1 MKILLKRIAKKATY
15 TIGKIYVDG
24 QYVCDCIED
33 KDRGLKQSM
42 TLEQI
47 NKLKV
52 FGQTAIPTGE
62 YKVTLNVI
70 SPKYSKSTW
79 YKQNANGARV
89 PRILNVKGFDGIL
102 IHTGNYANP
111 DSNGCILVGKNTK
124 VGMVTDSKNTFK
136 ELYKI
141 LLKDKD
147 NITLTII

>member
-1 MKILLKRIAKKATY
+1 MKILLKRIAKKPTY

-47 NKLKV
+47 KKLKV
-52 FGQTAIPTGE
+52 YGQTAIPTGE

-79 YKQNANGARV
+79 YKQNANGGRV
-89 PRILNVKGFDGIL
+89 PRILNVKGFDGVL
-102 IHTGNYANP
+102 IHTGNYA
-111 DSNGCILVGKNTK
+111 SESLGCILVGINDK
-124 VGMVTDSKNTFK
+124 VGMVSKSKETFK
-136 ELYKI
+136 KLYQI
-141 LLKDKD
+141 LQSSKDD
-147 NITLTII
+147 ITLTIQ

>member
-15 TIGKIYVDG
+15 TIGKIYVDE

-89 PRILNVKGFDGIL
+89 PRILNVKGFDGVL
-102 IHTGNYANP
+102 IHTGNTAT
-111 DSNGCILVGKNTK
+111 DSQGCVIVGINDK
-124 VGMVTDSKNTFK
+124 VGMVSKSKETFK
-136 ELYKI
+136 KLYQI
-141 LLKDKD
+141 LQSSKDD
-147 NITLTII
+147 ITLTIQ

>member
-15 TIGKIYVDG
+15 TIGKIYIDG

-79 YKQNANGARV
+79 YKQNVNGARV
-89 PRILNVKGFDGIL
+89 PRILNVKGFDGVL
-102 IHTGNYANP
+102 IHTGNTAA
-111 DSNGCILVGKNTK
+111 DSQGCVIVGVNDK
-124 VGMVTDSKNTFK
+124 VGIVSKSKETFK
-136 ELYKI
+136 KLYQI
-141 LLKDKD
+141 LQSSKDD
-147 NITLTII
+147 ITLTIQ

>member
-1 MKILLKRIAKKATY
+1 MKILLKRIAKKSTY

-89 PRILNVKGFDGIL
+89 PRILNVKGFDGVL
-102 IHTGNYANP
+102 IHTGNTAA
-111 DSNGCILVGKNTK
+111 DSQGCVIVGINDK
-124 VGMVTDSKNTFK
+124 VGIVSKSKETFK
-136 ELYKI
+136 KLYQI
-141 LLKDKD
+141 LQSSKDD
-147 NITLTII
+147 ITLTIQ

>member
-1 MKILLKRIAKKATY
+1 MKILLKRIAKKSTY

-89 PRILNVKGFDGIL
+89 PRILNVKGFDGVL
-102 IHTGNYANP
+102 IHTGNTAA
-111 DSNGCILVGKNTK
+111 DSQGCIIVGVNDK
-124 VGMVTDSKNTFK
+124 VGIVSKSKETFK
-136 ELYKI
+136 KLYQI
-141 LLKDKD
+141 LQSSKDD
-147 NITLTII
+147 ITLTIQ

>member
-1 MKILLKRIAKKATY
+1 MKILLKRTAKKPTY

-52 FGQTAIPTGE
+52 YGQTAIPTGE

-89 PRILNVKGFDGIL
+89 PRILNVKGFDGVL
-102 IHTGNYANP
+102 IHTGNTAE
-111 DSNGCILVGKNTK
+111 DSHGCIIIGQNKEVGKVIN
-124 VGMVTDSKNTFK
+124 SKETFK
-136 ELYKI
+136 KFYQI
-141 LLKDKD
+141 LQSSKDD
-147 NITLTII
+147 ITLTIQ

>member
-1 MKILLKRIAKKATY
+1 MKILLKRTAKKSTY

-52 FGQTAIPTGE
+52 YGQTAIPTGE

-89 PRILNVKGFDGIL
+89 PRILNVKGFDGVL
-102 IHTGNYANP
+102 IHTGNTAE
-111 DSNGCILVGKNTK
+111 DSHGCIIIGQNKEVGKVIN
-124 VGMVTDSKNTFK
+124 SKETFK
-136 ELYKI
+136 KFYQI
-141 LLKDKD
+141 LQSSKDD
-147 NITLTII
+147 ITLTIQ

>member
-1 MKILLKRIAKKATY
+1 MKILLKRIAKKPTY

-79 YKQNANGARV
+79 YKQNANGGRV
-89 PRILNVKGFDGIL
+89 PRILNVKGFDGVL
-102 IHTGNYANP
+102 IHTGNYA
-111 DSNGCILVGKNTK
+111 SESLGCVIVGINDK
-124 VGMVTDSKNTFK
+124 VGTVSKSKETFK
-136 ELYKI
+136 KLYQI
-141 LLKDKD
+141 LQSSKDD
-147 NITLTII
+147 ITLTIQ

>member
-1 MKILLKRIAKKATY
+1 MKILLKRTAKRPTY

-52 FGQTAIPTGE
+52 YGQTAIPTGE

-89 PRILNVKGFDGIL
+89 PRILNVKGFDGVL
-102 IHTGNYANP
+102 IHTGNTAE
-111 DSNGCILVGKNTK
+111 DSHGCIIIGQNKEVGKVIN
-124 VGMVTDSKNTFK
+124 SKETFK
-136 ELYKI
+136 KFYQI
-141 LLKDKD
+141 LQSSKDD
-147 NITLTII
+147 ITLTIQ

>member
-1 MKILLKRIAKKATY
+1 
-15 TIGKIYVDG
+15 
-24 QYVCDCIED
+24 
-33 KDRGLKQSM
+33 M

-89 PRILNVKGFDGIL
+89 PRILNVKGFDGVL
-102 IHTGNYANP
+102 IHTGNTAA
-111 DSNGCILVGKNTK
+111 DSQGCVIVGVNDK
-124 VGMVTDSKNTFK
+124 VGMVSKSKETFK
-136 ELYKI
+136 KLYQI
-141 LLKDKD
+141 LQSSKDD
-147 NITLTII
+147 ITLTIQ

>member
-15 TIGKIYVDG
+15 TIGKIYVDE

-89 PRILNVKGFDGIL
+89 PRILNVKGFDGVL
-102 IHTGNYANP
+102 IHTGNTAA
-111 DSNGCILVGKNTK
+111 DSQGCVIVGVNDK
-124 VGMVTDSKNTFK
+124 VGIVSKSKETFK
-136 ELYKI
+136 KLYQI
-141 LLKDKD
+141 LQSSKDD
-147 NITLTII
+147 ITLTIQ

>member
-15 TIGKIYVDG
+15 TIGKIYVDE
-24 QYVCDCIED
+24 QYICDCIED

-89 PRILNVKGFDGIL
+89 PRILNVKGFDGVL
-102 IHTGNYANP
+102 IHTGNTAA
-111 DSNGCILVGKNTK
+111 DSQGCIIVGVNDK
-124 VGMVTDSKNTFK
+124 VGMVSKSKETFK
-136 ELYKI
+136 KLYQI
-141 LLKDKD
+141 LQSSKDD
-147 NITLTII
+147 ITLTIQ

>member
-1 MKILLKRIAKKATY
+1 MKILLKRIAKKPTY

-24 QYVCDCIED
+24 QYICDCIED

-89 PRILNVKGFDGIL
+89 PRILNVKGFDGVL
-102 IHTGNYANP
+102 IHTGNTEAN
-111 DSNGCILVGKNTK
+111 SCGCVIVGINDK
-124 VGMVTDSKNTFK
+124 VGMVSKSKETFK
-136 ELYKI
+136 RLYQI
-141 LLKDKD
+141 LQSSKDD
-147 NITLTII
+147 ITLTIQ

>member
-1 MKILLKRIAKKATY
+1 MKILLKRTAKKPTY

-24 QYVCDCIED
+24 QYICDCIED

-52 FGQTAIPTGE
+52 YGQTAIPTGE

-89 PRILNVKGFDGIL
+89 PRILNVKGFDGVL
-102 IHTGNYANP
+102 IHTGNTAE
-111 DSNGCILVGKNTK
+111 DSHGCIIIGQNKEVGKVIN
-124 VGMVTDSKNTFK
+124 SKETFK
-136 ELYKI
+136 KFYQI
-141 LLKDKD
+141 LQSSKDD
-147 NITLTII
+147 ITLTIQ

>member
-1 MKILLKRIAKKATY
+1 MKILLKRIAKKPIY

-89 PRILNVKGFDGIL
+89 PRILNVKGFDGVL
-102 IHTGNYANP
+102 IHTGNTAA
-111 DSNGCILVGKNTK
+111 DSQGCVIVGINDK
-124 VGMVTDSKNTFK
+124 VGIVSKSKETFK
-136 ELYKI
+136 KLYQI
-141 LLKDKD
+141 LQSSKDD
-147 NITLTII
+147 ITLIIQ

>member
-89 PRILNVKGFDGIL
+89 PRILNVKGFDGVL
-102 IHTGNYANP
+102 IHTGNTAA
-111 DSNGCILVGKNTK
+111 DSQGCVIVGVNDK
-124 VGMVTDSKNTFK
+124 VGIVSKSKETFK
-136 ELYKI
+136 KLYQI
-141 LLKDKD
+141 LQSSKDD
-147 NITLTII
+147 ITLTIQ

>member
-89 PRILNVKGFDGIL
+89 PRILNVKGFDGVL
-102 IHTGNYANP
+102 IHTGNTAA
-111 DSNGCILVGKNTK
+111 DSQGCVIVGINDK
-124 VGMVTDSKNTFK
+124 VGIVSKSKETFK
-136 ELYKI
+136 KLYQI
-141 LLKDKD
+141 LQSSKDD
-147 NITLTII
+147 ITLTIQ

>member
-1 MKILLKRIAKKATY
+1 MKILLKRIAKKTTY
-15 TIGKIYVDG
+15 TIGKIYIDG

-89 PRILNVKGFDGIL
+89 PRILNVKGFDGVL
-102 IHTGNYANP
+102 IHTGNTAA
-111 DSNGCILVGKNTK
+111 DSQGCVIVGVNDK
-124 VGMVTDSKNTFK
+124 VGMVSKSKETFK
-136 ELYKI
+136 KLYQI
-141 LLKDKD
+141 LQSSKDD
-147 NITLTII
+147 ITLTIQ

>member
-47 NKLKV
+47 KKLKV
-52 FGQTAIPTGE
+52 CGQTAIPTGE

-89 PRILNVKGFDGIL
+89 PRILNVKGFDGVL
-102 IHTGNYANP
+102 IHTGNTAA
-111 DSNGCILVGKNTK
+111 DSQGCVIVGVNDK
-124 VGMVTDSKNTFK
+124 VGIVSKSKETFK
-136 ELYKI
+136 KLYQI
-141 LLKDKD
+141 LQSSKDD
-147 NITLTII
+147 ITLTIQ